1 MARTRTTKKIAQRID
16 LNYFKRPTPM
26 KRAKL
31 WLGVLLPV
39 LALGWI
45 AWHGF
50 ARDSRVYSSGRL
62 SGAHAVLE
70 KECATCHVQ
79 KAGVFAAKAENN
91 ACLACHDG
99 PAHHTSRVA
108 EPDCATCHVEHRGR
122 VNLSAARNQTCAE
135 CHGDLRAAG
144 GTSHFAA
151 NIRSFQDGHP
161 EFRAVNADARDPGT
175 IKLNHAIH
183 MKPIRRGPNGPEVQ
197 LVCGDCHRPAP
208 AKGAW
213 PYGDAKYAS
222 AATTYKEN
230 DELLPV
236 KAETMAARHPM
247 AGRELMAPVK
257 FATACVACHLLTFDK
272 RFEEGVPHDKP
283 EVVHAFVVKKL
294 TEYIAAHPNE
304 LREVRDPDRAL
315 TGRPL
320 QADARVLTVQEWI
333 GEKTLVAEELLW
345 HKTCAQCHTIST
357 APLYDTMMA
366 RWSAASGD
374 NAARAAIARTALP
387 TASLGMPLPSV
398 ASSKITQRWMP
409 HAKFDHDA
417 HRGFTCESCH
427 VKALTSKETSDVLLP
442 GIATCQTCHAPG
454 PEHAESRCFEC
465 HTYHDWSKRKE
476 VTPKFTLPALRAGG
490 K

>member
-1 MARTRTTKKIAQRID
+1 
-16 LNYFKRPTPM
+16 M

-99 PAHHTSRVA
+99 PAHHSSRVA

-135 CHGDLRAAG
+135 CHSNLRAAG

-161 EFRAVNADARDPGT
+161 EFRSVSADARDPGT

-183 MKPIRRGPNGPEVQ
+183 MKPIRRGPTGPIVQ
-197 LVCGDCHRPAP
+197 LECGNCHRATAAAP
-208 AKGAW
+208 DLTYA
-213 PYGDAKYAS
+213 DAKYR
-222 AATTYKEN
+222 AAAVTYKES
-230 DELLPV
+230 EGVLLIRTLGFQSAKPV
-236 KAETMAARHPM
+236 S
-247 AGRELMAPVK
+247 GRELMAPVK
-257 FATACVACHLLTFDK
+257 FANACAACHLLTFDK
-272 RFEEGVPHDKP
+272 RFDFGAPHDKP
-283 EVVHAFVVKKL
+283 GVVHAFLVTKF
-294 TEYIAAHPNE
+294 TEYIGAHPGE
-304 LREVRDPDRAL
+304 LHEVREPKRDLA
-315 TGRPL
+315 GKPL
-320 QADARVLTVQEWI
+320 QPVVRTYTPNEWI
-333 GEKTLVAEELLW
+333 TVHVHDAEELLW
-345 HKTCAQCHTIST
+345 RKTCKQCHALNFLKDDGKVRIPQSALESST
-357 APLYDTMMA
+357 AGEKSMLPYVEP
-366 RWSAASGD
+366 AAV
-374 NAARAAIARTALP
+374 TL
-387 TASLGMPLPSV
+387 V
-398 ASSKITQRWMP
+398 WMP
-409 HAKFDHDA
+409 HSQFDHDA

-442 GIATCQTCHAPG
+442 SIATCQTCHAPG

-476 VTPKFTLPALRAGG
+476 VTPKFTLPALRTAGR
-490 K
+490 